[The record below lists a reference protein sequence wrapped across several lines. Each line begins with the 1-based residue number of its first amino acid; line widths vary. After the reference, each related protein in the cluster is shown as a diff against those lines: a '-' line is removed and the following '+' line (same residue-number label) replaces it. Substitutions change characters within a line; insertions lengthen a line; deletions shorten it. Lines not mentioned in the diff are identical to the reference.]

1 MRFSFHFEAIFCLI
15 SIFPWLVSSRTSFFS
30 PSSKRCWLLTRGGS
44 TTTTTQEELEEQ
56 ILRDMDENE
65 NLQPLTNTI
74 TTSQLKDIYQDLPQ
88 GEDAYRF
95 LRGLASSNTFLQHYW
110 HQRPLLLK
118 KRRTTQQPQVG
129 DEKHNDHNHNDWIP
143 GIFQVDPDLKLID
156 DSYIVGYKT
165 AEILRNGTKTDT
177 WQFIP
182 IKEDPTRPTKW
193 KDVEE
198 ALQGGTIYFNTA
210 GSLWPTLG
218 ALCRL
223 TTAAFGFPTNVNVY
237 VTPPG
242 TTLSVPPHTDRQDVF
257 CFQTQGSK
265 RWKVYNPPVVSKDK
279 DALNRGK
286 GGDVLT
292 KEELGEPVLDILL
305 EPGDVLYVPTGF
317 PHTTDTTTAGEADS
331 VSDTSVHLT
340 MGLDTHVWGLTLA
353 HLRWSLLQKSG
364 KDFRM
369 PNIHDDPE
377 RFWKSLESLPI
388 GFLGGDSW
396 IQHLQ
401 QDPTTSSSSSP
412 YREELMAKLKDLM
425 ISLEP
430 DRWND
435 DDGEALPSDEEFQ
448 EVIDYMILQ
457 HLRTLLVTQE
467 TMFQNIQPKEPETL
481 IKAFQGSKAQE
492 KAMEDFGKF
501 SNSEALRN
509 VFAQR
514 RKHQEE
520 RLRSVANN
528 DK

>member
-1 MRFSFHFEAIFCLI
+1 MRLSLDLKSLYCLI
-15 SIFPWLVSSRTSFFS
+15 SIFLGLVSASRTSFF
-30 PSSKRCWLLTRGGS
+30 PSKRCLLTRGGS
-44 TTTTTQEELEEQ
+44 TTTSTQELDQQ
-56 ILRDMDENE
+56 ILRDIDKNK

-74 TTSQLKDIYQDLPQ
+74 TPSQLNEIYHKDLPQ

-95 LRGLASSNTFLQHYW
+95 LRGLASSKTFIQHYW
-110 HQRPLLLK
+110 HRRPLLLK
-118 KRRTTQQPQVG
+118 RTQQQAG
-129 DEKHNDHNHNDWIP
+129 DKNNDWIP

-156 DSYIVGYKT
+156 DSYIAGYKT

-182 IKEDPTRPTKW
+182 IKQDPTRPTLW

-198 ALQGGTIYFNTA
+198 ALKGGTIYFNTA

-317 PHTTDTTTAGEADS
+317 PHTTDTTTTAAPEGADS

-369 PNIHDDPE
+369 PNIHDDPA

-401 QDPTTSSSSSP
+401 QDPTTSTSSP

-425 ISLEP
+425 IVLEP
-430 DRWND
+430 DRWNN
-435 DDGEALPSDEEFQ
+435 DGESMPSDQEFQ
-448 EVIDYMILQ
+448 DVIDYMILQ

-514 RKHQEE
+514 RKYQEE
-520 RLRSVANN
+520 RLRSVSNN
-528 DK
+528 DE